1 MPDKSRAVRIV
12 ATASQA
18 SLSKVQ
24 KRFNSLIK
32 KLDQQKKLLQE
43 WTEATPEIQ
52 RIAACEYEP
61 LYADYRT
68 QEIRRLRVLDE
79 ALGNPLFKK
88 REKEKLRHLICENA
102 AALIAGD
109 DDDELKELYNRHSGS
124 DIDEEMRQ
132 HDAHAEAAVKSMMG
146 EILGM
151 DLSQHDLS
159 SPEQL
164 TEFIEAQ
171 VKAADAERE
180 ARRANRK
187 KTKRQQALDAK
198 RAEEES
204 SIKQSIQEIYRKLA
218 ARLHP
223 DREPDPA
230 ERERKTELMK
240 QANQAYERKDLLQLL
255 ELQLQA
261 EHIDQSHIDR
271 LSEERLKSYN
281 QILKEQSEELQKEI
295 AQFELTWKMQLNL
308 APFDTVTPKGLK
320 TLLQGEIRQLRQRI
334 AGLKDQLV
342 ALGDPQVLKAWLKT
356 YRIPKESGWDDCPF

>member
-1 MPDKSRAVRIV
+1 MPKKSHAVQITPH
-12 ATASQA
+12 AEQP
-18 SLSKVQ
+18 SLSKSQ

-32 KLDQQKKLLQE
+32 KLDQQKKLLHE

-52 RIAACEYEP
+52 RIATGEYEP
-61 LYADYRT
+61 LYADYRA

-79 ALGNPLFKK
+79 ALTNPLFKK
-88 REKEKLRHLICENA
+88 RDKEKLRHLICENA
-102 AALIAGD
+102 AALIRGGDD

-124 DIDEEMRQ
+124 DIDEEMRRS
-132 HDAHAEAAVKSMMG
+132 DAHAEDLVKSMMG

-151 DLSQHDLS
+151 DLSQHDLG

-164 TEFIEAQ
+164 TDFIEQQA
-171 VKAADAERE
+171 KAADAERE
-180 ARRANRK
+180 ARRANHK
-187 KTKRQQALDAK
+187 KTKRQEALEAK

-204 SIKQSIQEIYRKLA
+204 RIKQSIQEIYRKLA

-240 QANQAYERKDLLQLL
+240 QANQAYEKKDLLQLL

-261 EHIDQSHIDR
+261 EHIDQSHIDQ
-271 LSEERLKSYN
+271 LSEDRLKAYN

-295 AQFELTWKMQLNL
+295 SEIEFAWRMQLNL
-308 APFDTVTPKGLK
+308 APFETVTPKGLMGR
-320 TLLQGEIRQLRQRI
+320 LRGDIRHLRHQI
-334 AGLKDQLV
+334 ADLKDQLV
-342 ALGDPQVLKAWLKT
+342 ALGDPQILKAWLKG
-356 YRIPKESGWDDCPF
+356 YRIPKQTGWDD